1 MVALFSL
8 TTNLMKKLRWQLLII
23 FLTGLVVGILLINE
37 KPDASST
44 VDVPEPQQGG
54 CILRHW
60 LENFKD

>member
-54 CILRHW
+54 GVY
-60 LENFKD
+60 